1 MDLVNQRQ
9 GADSRTPHIL
19 SLTNVAVSK
28 QKALLH
34 ATAATHVQEA
44 CTSSAASEIRQHA
57 LDILADS
64 GPQASSQP
72 QLSAAMASS
81 AAQVTI
87 WLFQMLGNKLFL
99 YRTGLPGH

>member
-1 MDLVNQRQ
+1 MDLVDQRQ
-9 GADSRTPHIL
+9 GTDPQTPQIL

-44 CTSSAASEIRQHA
+44 CNTSAADEIRQHA
-57 LDILADS
+57 LQNLPDS
-64 GPQASSQP
+64 RPQARSQP
-72 QLSAAMASS
+72 QLSAAVASS

-87 WLFQMLGNKLFL
+87 WLFMMLGSKL
-99 YRTGLPGH
+99 LP